1 MRYFVIITDSNN
13 QVNYCTF
20 DTQSEAIAK
29 AIKYQN
35 NGFKAV
41 VIHGEHICTYI
52 PE

>member
-41 VIHGEHICTYI
+41 EIGRAHV
-52 PE
+52 